1 VSENLKLIRPV
12 IDAFNRA
19 DVDGLLGGT
28 THDFEFD
35 FSNSRGP
42 LSGIYRGHAEARD
55 FLTSFLEP
63 WAALETEEK
72 EFRDL
77 GDDRVL
83 TVTEI
88 RTRGQGSGAEV
99 TATGAMIWKIR
110 DGEIVAAKMYQS
122 KDEALEAASA
132 ER

>member
-1 VSENLKLIRPV
+1 MSETLKLIRPV

-19 DVDGLLGGT
+19 DVDGLLEGT
-28 THDFEFD
+28 SEHFEFD

-42 LSGIYRGHAEARD
+42 LSGVYRGRAEARE

-63 WAALETEEK
+63 WSALETEEK
-72 EFRDL
+72 EFTDL
-77 GDDRVL
+77 GDGRVL

-88 RTRGQGSGAEV
+88 HTRGQGSGAEV
-99 TATGAMIWKIR
+99 KATGAMIWTIR
-110 DGEIVAAKMYQS
+110 NGEIVTAKMYQS
-122 KDEALEAASA
+122 KEEALEAASA

>member
-1 VSENLKLIRPV
+1 VSDSLELIRPV

-19 DVDGLLGGT
+19 DVEGLLQRT
-28 THDFEFD
+28 SQEFEFD

-42 LSGIYRGHAEARD
+42 LNGVYRGRTEARE

-72 EFRDL
+72 EFSDL
-77 GDDRVL
+77 GDGRVL

-99 TATGAMIWKIR
+99 KATGAMVWTINN
-110 DGEIVAAKMYQS
+110 GEIVAAKMFQS
-122 KDEALEAASA
+122 KAEALEAFS
-132 ER
+132 

>member
-1 VSENLKLIRPV
+1 MSENLKLIRPV

-19 DVDGLLGGT
+19 DVEGLLEGT
-28 THDFEFD
+28 TDDFEFD

-42 LSGIYRGHAEARD
+42 LSGIYRGHAEARE
-55 FLTSFLEP
+55 FLNSFLEP

-72 EFRDL
+72 EFMDL

-88 RTRGQGSGAEV
+88 RTRGQGSGIEV
-99 TATGAMIWKIR
+99 NATGAMIWKIR
-110 DGEIVAAKMYQS
+110 DGEVVAAKMYQS
-122 KDEALEAASA
+122 KDDALEATSS
-132 ER
+132 